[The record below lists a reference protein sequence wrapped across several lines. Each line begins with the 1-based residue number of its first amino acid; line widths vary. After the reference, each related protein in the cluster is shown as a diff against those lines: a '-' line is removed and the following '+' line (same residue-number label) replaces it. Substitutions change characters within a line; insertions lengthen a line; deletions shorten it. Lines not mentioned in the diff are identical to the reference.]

1 MTYEVFYLNARQGIS
16 KNNKPFNMMNIL
28 VTVKNGAK
36 VEQSYTTSLFVNE
49 EIYNFV
55 AELTP
60 MTKLDI
66 VFVPT
71 SRGVQII
78 QLDIAVDK

>member
-1 MTYEVFYLNARQGIS
+1 MMTYEVFYLNARQGIS
-16 KNNKPFNMMNIL
+16 KNNKPFNMMNLL

-71 SRGVQII
+71 NRGVQVI
-78 QLDIAVDK
+78 QLDIAG

>member
-1 MTYEVFYLNARQGIS
+1 MMTYEVFFLNARQGIS

-28 VTVKNGAK
+28 VTIKNGEK
-36 VEQSYTTSLFVNE
+36 VEQSYTTSVFIDE
-49 EIYNFV
+49 DMYTFV
-55 AELTP
+55 AQLEP

-71 SRGVQII
+71 SRGVQVIH
-78 QLDIAVDK
+78 LDIAG